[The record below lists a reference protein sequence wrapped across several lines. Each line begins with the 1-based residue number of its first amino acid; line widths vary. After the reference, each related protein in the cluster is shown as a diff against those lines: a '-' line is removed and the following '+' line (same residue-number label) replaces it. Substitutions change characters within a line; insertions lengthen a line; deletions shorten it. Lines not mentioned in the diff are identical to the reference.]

1 MTNEI
6 KNTMEILSLLHDSYV
21 DTAINYTLGNS

>member
-6 KNTMEILSLLHDSYV
+6 KSVVEMLSLQHDSYV
-21 DTAINYTLGNS
+21 DTAINYTSGNS